1 MLQQTTVAA
10 VRPYYEK
17 FMQRFPSLKSL
28 AQAKI
33 EDVYIYWAGLGYYSR
48 ARNLH
53 RSAQMLWNEV
63 KNGKGFPQTA
73 TQLLEYPGFG
83 PYTSRAVASLAF
95 DEPVGV
101 LDGNVI
107 RILTRHFG
115 LDIDWWVPKAKNELQ
130 SLSDSLVQSD
140 PKASSSSDVNQG
152 MMELGATICT
162 PKNPLCLSCPWK
174 KTCKSFADG
183 KVSVRPKPKPRPE
196 KEIWEWNF
204 FIERKDE
211 KIYVEENAAT
221 PFLKGTAFP
230 KSEAK
235 KISKK
240 PKKFSF
246 SHSVTKYAIFVT
258 VNESLKARPKQGIN
272 RKRAAPVS
280 GGGRWIDAERVAEFN
295 PTSLMKKILSYT

>member
-17 FMQRFPSLKSL
+17 FMNRFPTLKSL

-33 EDVYIYWAGLGYYSR
+33 EDVYVYWAGLGYYSR

-53 RSAQMLWNEV
+53 RSAQLLL
-63 KNGKGFPQTA
+63 KNGFPKTA
-73 TQLLEYPGFG
+73 EQLLEYPGFG
-83 PYTSRAVASLAF
+83 PYTARAVSSLAY

-115 LDIDWWVPKAKNELQ
+115 LDIDWWMPKVKNELQ
-130 SLSDSLVQSD
+130 NLSDLLVQSD
-140 PKASSSSDVNQG
+140 QQTSPSSDVNQG

-174 KTCKSFADG
+174 KTCKSFSDG
-183 KVSVRPKPKPRPE
+183 KVSARPKSKPRPE
-196 KEIWEWNF
+196 KEFWEWKF
-204 FIERKDE
+204 FIERKGE
-211 KIYVEENAAT
+211 KIYVEKNVET

-235 KISKK
+235 KVSKK

-258 VNESLKARPKQGIN
+258 VQDSIKSRPKQGIN
-272 RKRAAPVS
+272 RKQAAPAS
-280 GGGRWIDAERVAEFN
+280 TEGQWIESKRVAEIN